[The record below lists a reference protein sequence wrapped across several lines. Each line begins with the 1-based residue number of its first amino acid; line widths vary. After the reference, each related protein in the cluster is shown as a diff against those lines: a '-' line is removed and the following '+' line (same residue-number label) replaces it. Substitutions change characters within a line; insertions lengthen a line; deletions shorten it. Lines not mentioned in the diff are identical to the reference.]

1 MKSFFIQI
9 FTVFLFFNNGPTINA
24 ASKRTDSEQ
33 WQSDHNFERWKT
45 TLSKE
50 RFGYIHGSDLT
61 RGEWDTYRKKS
72 KSNKAKDYRTWRL
85 NIINIR
91 TKREYEQYKLT
102 VLKDTISGHSSS
114 SSSSLSSSSTL
125 VPQTTSY
132 FDDIPEFAA
141 FADRK
146 DPIPTAPESV
156 ALQPAGSKRTLDE
169 EDDDYDDYDDAQ
181 VAPTSSSSSSSSAT
195 GSRRG
200 QADFTEKRY
209 KEYLAKSRDDKPLTF
224 EQWQKKLLAVRQRR
238 ELQKQKSVE
247 QRSVKRRRKVK
258 KGPSEH
264 ELMDALDEE
273 PKYSDIDI
281 EYVLSTAKTTNTP
294 FHKAL
299 IL

>member
-24 ASKRTDSEQ
+24 ASERTDSEQ
-33 WQSDHNFERWKT
+33 WQSDHDFERWKT
-45 TLSKE
+45 TLSTE
-50 RFGYIHGSDLT
+50 RFQYI
-61 RGEWDTYRKKS
+61 
-72 KSNKAKDYRTWRL
+72 
-85 NIINIR
+85 
-91 TKREYEQYKLT
+91 
-102 VLKDTISGHSSS
+102 
-114 SSSSLSSSSTL
+114 
-125 VPQTTSY
+125 PSY
-132 FDDIPEFAA
+132 LDDIPEFAA

-169 EDDDYDDYDDAQ
+169 EDDDYDDYNDAQ

-209 KEYLAKSRDDKPLTF
+209 GQYLAKSRDDKPLTF

-238 ELQKQKSVE
+238 ELQKQKSIG

-299 IL
+299 ILKHIDSYVTEHKDIPVLATMRPTDLTKYKKFIRTASTYDLVSITEWMKTNTRNAERGERGERG